1 MKRTLLIISLC
12 FALNQ
17 IQAQS
22 LTDITFGTSKQDRAL
37 VNLAYRYQ
45 FSDSFRA
52 GIELKTGL
60 VNYRFIGAKLID
72 EGVSTTVSLPTL
84 LRLYERDNLR
94 LDLYSRVGVRFQNV
108 SSDYEQEETL
118 QANSSFGFIVEPGLA
133 VTYLLSE
140 RLSWQAGVTLPIVYE
155 VSPEVIF
162 ENNVTNLFTN
172 LGYQLGNNTV
182 FLLKASTGPAAGAGG
197 DSQKYVW
204 SAQAGLRFLFGGSNR
219 TSLIP
224 DPSF

>member
-1 MKRTLLIISLC
+1 MKKTLLIISLC
-12 FALNQ
+12 FALHQ

-22 LTDITFGTSKQDRAL
+22 LTDITFGTSKQDQAF

-52 GIELKTGL
+52 GIELETGL

-84 LRLYERDNLR
+84 LRLYERDNFR
-94 LDLYSRVGVRFQNV
+94 LDLYSRLGVRFQNV

-118 QANSSFGFIVEPGLA
+118 QANSSFGFIAEPGLA

-140 RLSWQAGVTLPIVYE
+140 RLSLQSGVTLPLIFE
-155 VSPEVIF
+155 ASPEFLF
-162 ENNVTNLFTN
+162 ENNVTNLFAN
-172 LGYQLGNNTV
+172 LGYQLTEKSV
-182 FLLKASTGPAAGAGG
+182 FLLKANTGPAAGAGG

-204 SAQAGLRFLFGGSNR
+204 SVQAGLRFSFGDSNR
-219 TSLIP
+219 TNIIP
-224 DPSF
+224 EPSF